1 MSLHTIVNPKTLG
14 IIAAVIAVSISLII
28 IQNGDAQNTVYAG
41 PKKAVIIDQLYDD
54 IPNEYF
60 LLKAAEYLVQAGYA
74 VDVFTTEKVTVDFF
88 KHLPEQNYNFI
99 IVRTHGAAD
108 VSDDNVVTLFTGERY
123 TEDKYIQEQLFGQ
136 VKKGAP
142 FAEVNFRLGKHTS
155 SDWVQLNDT
164 AITIT
169 TPAIRETTSEDN
181 YFLIPPKLVY
191 DSMVGKFPS
200 SIIILGGCNTMTNPS
215 MAKAL
220 VARGASIVIGWD
232 DAVGSEDNDDT
243 LLKVLEKTLKDNQKI
258 EDAVDSVLEEREWFN
273 QYYPANLRY
282 YTESGI

>member
-1 MSLHTIVNPKTLG
+1 M
-14 IIAAVIAVSISLII
+14 
-28 IQNGDAQNTVYAG
+28 QNGDAQNTAYAG

-60 LLKAAEYLVQAGYA
+60 HFKATEYLMQAGYE
-74 VDVFTTEKVTVDFF
+74 VDVFTTEKITVDFF
-88 KHLPEQNYNFI
+88 KHLPEQNYHFI

-108 VSDDNVVTLFTGERY
+108 SSDDNVVTLFTGERY

-142 FAEVNFRLGKHTS
+142 FAEVNFRIDKHAQ
-155 SDWVQLNDT
+155 SDWIKINDS
-164 AITIT
+164 AITISG
-169 TPAIRETTSEDN
+169 PAIHETISEDN
-181 YFLIPPKLVY
+181 YFLIPPKLVS

-200 SIIILGGCNTMTNPS
+200 STIILGGCNTMTNLS
-215 MAKAL
+215 MAEAL
-220 VARGASIVIGWD
+220 VDRGASMVIGWD
-232 DAVGSEDNDDT
+232 DEVGSIDNDDT

-258 EDAVDSVLEEREWFN
+258 EEVIDSVLEERKWAN

-282 YTESGI
+282 YTESGA